1 MSTYYQRNKERLS
14 EQDKEYYKNNKER
27 LNEQAINKYREL
39 SVEKKKKKREY
50 GRSRYRNMSE

>member
-1 MSTYYQRNKERLS
+1 MSTYYQRDKERLS

-39 SVEKKKKKREY
+39 SVEEKEKKKRIWKK
-50 GRSRYRNMSE
+50 

>member
-1 MSTYYQRNKERLS
+1 MSTYYQRNK

-39 SVEKKKKKREY
+39 SVEEKEKKGIWRK
-50 GRSRYRNMSE
+50 